1 MEMLDTINEMIQL
14 NNKELL
20 SMTKEYMIVYIK
32 SLLFDL
38 YGTKR
43 RNQLRNSIYQYGDTI
58 KLENLYLKLLAD
70 NINSIDIERTEEFI
84 EKLDALNE
92 NTFYYYECVLNAYE
106 ENIFQEETE
115 QIRLPYREFT
125 TITENENYYLELLS
139 IFSNQEDIEIN
150 SNTRKINKILQ
161 KNQKEV

>member
-1 MEMLDTINEMIQL
+1 MEMLDIINETRQL

-20 SMTKEYMIVYIK
+20 SMIKEYMLVYMK

-38 YGTKR
+38 YGIEKR
-43 RNQLRNSIYQYGDTI
+43 KQLLNSINQYGDTI

-84 EKLDALNE
+84 EKLDILNE

-115 QIRLPYREFT
+115 QIKLPYREFT

-139 IFSNQEDIEIN
+139 ILSNQEDIENN